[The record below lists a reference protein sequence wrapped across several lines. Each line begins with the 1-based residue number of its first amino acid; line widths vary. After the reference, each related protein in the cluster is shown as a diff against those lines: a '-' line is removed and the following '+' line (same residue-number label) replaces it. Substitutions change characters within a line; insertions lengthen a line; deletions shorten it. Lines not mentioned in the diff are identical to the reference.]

1 MYSYSHSVELIV
13 LEAPASPKNMDYY
26 NPLERLAPPSTP
38 STTSQSD
45 KLSRRHACN
54 RCRSYKV
61 RCERQLIHNRM
72 SVQECRAC
80 IKARV
85 PCTTS
90 LSAKMGRPRR
100 NLSDSTTTTSS
111 QTNTASD
118 PPSFTSDTMSLSP
131 FSYDIQDKDLAA
143 QLDYDESDILS
154 SWPAD
159 DRTLVW
165 LDTPAMLDS
174 TSSSDLPTSMSDDT
188 TRDTETTRYRDDYL
202 HNLSELNKD
211 LLGQFHYLSQS
222 DDSRGQR
229 AESPHRT
236 AASPFVNPQPN
247 RMDLESPTIS
257 IGSIL
262 QNSERLLKILRPLLS
277 PSSTSSA
284 PFDFSPTDHLH
295 SNDHQP
301 SKFLPPFT
309 LSPEAFFPTQST
321 SSTLNRS
328 HSTASSLPSL
338 TASTQAPSPHT
349 SEPIPRLDFP
359 TAMAFMSAYTTLSRI
374 YRLLL
379 NRIESTLRRSYIS
392 SALNDP
398 PGYGDRPST
407 LALPRINLDNFGIE
421 QDSRLQVKVLLQVCT
436 HMWKQVESGVRG
448 LLVE

>member
-1 MYSYSHSVELIV
+1 MYSYSHSVELLV

-26 NPLERLAPPSTP
+26 NPLERPASPSTP

-61 RCERQLIHNRM
+61 RCERQLT
-72 SVQECRAC
+72 ECRAC

-90 LSAKMGRPRR
+90 MSAKMGRPRS
-100 NLSDSTTTTSS
+100 NLIKSTTTTVS
-111 QTNTASD
+111 QTNTATD
-118 PPSFTSDTMSLSP
+118 PLSP
-131 FSYDIQDKDLAA
+131 FSYDILDKDLAA
-143 QLDYDESDILS
+143 QLDYNESDIFS

-159 DRTLVW
+159 DRTLVS
-165 LDTPAMLDS
+165 LDTPAILDNS
-174 TSSSDLPTSMSDDT
+174 SSSDLPTSMSDDT

-211 LLGQFHYLSQS
+211 LLRQLHYLSQS

-236 AASPFVNPQPN
+236 PSSPFINPQHN

-309 LSPEAFFPTQST
+309 LFPEAFFPTQPT
-321 SSTLNRS
+321 SSTFNRS

-338 TASTQAPSPHT
+338 TASTPAPSSDT

-359 TAMAFMSAYTTLSRI
+359 TAMAFMSA
-374 YRLLL
+374 
-379 NRIESTLRRSYIS
+379 
-392 SALNDP
+392 
-398 PGYGDRPST
+398 
-407 LALPRINLDNFGIE
+407 
-421 QDSRLQVKVLLQVCT
+421 
-436 HMWKQVESGVRG
+436 
-448 LLVE
+448 